1 MKFKISTQKSK
12 SCTKEIMADETTTK
26 LFFNGACIRLVVSA
40 VWSECEEIDSSI
52 KRVKSV

>member
-1 MKFKISTQKSK
+1 MKFKISTQKTK
-12 SCTKEIMADETTTK
+12 SCTKEIMTDETTTK

-52 KRVKSV
+52 KRVKPV

>member
-26 LFFNGACIRLVVSA
+26 LFFNGACIQLVVSA

-52 KRVKSV
+52 KRVKPV